1 MPYHLLVYV
10 LMGFLIAELATV
22 GTTVYLHRGSTHRAV
37 KFRPW
42 VEFLMQLGLWLTT
55 GINRIQWVAVHL
67 CHHAHADKEG
77 DPHSPLILGFWKV
90 QLGNVFL
97 YLRAA
102 RDPRV
107 LWYAK
112 HIKPTLAERTVFR
125 FSNTGL
131 LIGIG
136 IAWAVFGFLPML
148 VIAGTHTVLYLF
160 VLNSLVN
167 GWCHAR
173 GYKNFPAT
181 PAFNNRLIAWLTVGE
196 GLHNNHHHEPT
207 SPTFRRRRSEIDL
220 GWILIRLLCA
230 LDLATLASAP
240 AR

>member
-1 MPYHLLVYV
+1 MPYHPLVYV
-10 LMGFLIAELATV
+10 LLGFLIAELASMATS
-22 GTTVYLHRGSTHRAV
+22 VYLHRGSTHRAV
-37 KFRPW
+37 KFHPW
-42 VEFLMQLGLWLTT
+42 VEFLIQLGLWLTT
-55 GINRIQWVAVHL
+55 GVNRLQWVAVHL

-90 QLGNVFL
+90 QLGNAF
-97 YLRAA
+97 YYFRAA

-112 HIKPTLAERTVFR
+112 HIKPILAERTVFR

-148 VIAGTHTVLYLF
+148 VIAGTHAVLYLF
-160 VLNSLVN
+160 VINNLVN
-167 GWCHAR
+167 GWCHVR

-196 GLHNNHHHEPT
+196 GLHNNHHHEPA
-207 SPTFRRRRSEIDL
+207 SPTFQRRRSEIDL
-220 GWILIRLLCA
+220 GWICIRLLCS
-230 LDLATLASAP
+230 LNLATLASAP